1 MYRSRVAPQPPLPP
15 LLELQLCPNFLRRS
29 TLFERSLFFFASHPL
44 GDGGRSCP
52 IASTAGDAA
61 PSTGVFDE
69 AVTTEVSPKN
79 LRMNFRRMK
88 REPG

>member
-29 TLFERSLFFFASHPL
+29 TLFERSLFFASHPP

-52 IASTAGDAA
+52 VASTAGKAA
-61 PSTGVFDE
+61 PSTGVFGE
-69 AVTTEVSPKN
+69 AVPTEVSPEN
-79 LRMNFRRMK
+79 LCMNFRGMK